1 MQPPATE
8 SDRTKVSPDCLILPS
23 PRQLHNQ
30 PLSKHSPS
38 QFHPHSSSFG
48 FQQICFFCALPQ
60 KYDLIDTTV
69 AWTAPKISFSPRGE
83 FSTTGFGSKNLPR
96 LPLFN
101 IKLLWTESAL
111 SKIVGK
117 LNFETIKRTKRF
129 LLGALANC
137 DDGSG
142 CFVIGCSL
150 SPRSLT
156 KTDKRTLPRIIQ
168 VSQTPKIYRYI

>member
-1 MQPPATE
+1 MCNQQVQTSPSVWNAQVRICDVTCASGLRGRGLQAYMQQAATE

-48 FQQICFFCALPQ
+48 FQQICFLCALPQ

-117 LNFETIKRTKRF
+117 LNFKTI
-129 LLGALANC
+129 
-137 DDGSG
+137 
-142 CFVIGCSL
+142 
-150 SPRSLT
+150 
-156 KTDKRTLPRIIQ
+156 
-168 VSQTPKIYRYI
+168 